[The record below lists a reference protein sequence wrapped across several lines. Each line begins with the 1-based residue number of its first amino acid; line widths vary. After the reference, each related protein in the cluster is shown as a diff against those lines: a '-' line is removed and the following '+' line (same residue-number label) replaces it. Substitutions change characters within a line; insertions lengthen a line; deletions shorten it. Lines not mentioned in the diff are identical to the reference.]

1 MDFETILKEL
11 IEKGKKDGFIKNA
24 EITKYFTE
32 DKDEYD
38 KIVAELEASEIEI
51 KNDDDD
57 LNVYS
62 KSVVDA
68 LKDAGVRV
76 EFDDRSEKF
85 GYKMREAQIAKVPYI
100 VVLGKN
106 EEEAKQISYRLHGE
120 QGTTTVGFDEFV
132 TLVTNEISSKKL

>member
-1 MDFETILKEL
+1 MERFIGVLTENCA
-11 IEKGKKDGFIKNA
+11 GKFPTWLAPVQVK
-24 EITKYFTE
+24 
-32 DKDEYD
+32 
-38 KIVAELEASEIEI
+38 VLPI

-57 LNVYS
+57 LNAYS

-68 LKDAGVRV
+68 LKDANVRV

-106 EEEAKQISYRLHGE
+106 EMEAKQISYRLHGE

-132 TLVTNEISSKKL
+132 TLVTSEISSKKL